1 MIPTDE
7 STFLSHDLRL
17 LESIELKQ
25 RIKHIVEII
34 EEVNWQD
41 IDPDTV
47 TRYVGFL
54 LLVADNLLHT
64 FCFPLFLRWRL
75 VCGGFQGAFIN
86 LFFSFFFRIYFCLEI
101 FIPHRNFLG
110 HL

>member
-54 LLVADNLLHT
+54 LLVADNLSSI
-64 FCFPLFLRWRL
+64 LFVFLSIW
-75 VCGGFQGAFIN
+75 GGD
-86 LFFSFFFRIYFCLEI
+86 LFAGVFKELS
-101 FIPHRNFLG
+101 
-110 HL
+110 